1 MPQTNLNVLV
11 EYMKTEKDKTQKQK
25 ENQQKEQTASDT
37 RITNP
42 NILKKYGLTESTN
55 PQMLME

>member
-1 MPQTNLNVLV
+1 
-11 EYMKTEKDKTQKQK
+11 MKKEIKTKNEKQQQDKSH
-25 ENQQKEQTASDT
+25 TASDT